1 MLPRLGLG
9 LLSFNLTP
17 SQEFTWTGSYR
28 NAIRDARRAEALGLE
43 SIWLSEHHFVSD
55 GYCPALMPVAGALL
69 QATETL
75 IVGTAAL
82 LIPLTDGRRL
92 ARQLRSLGTLGERFR
107 LGVAIGY
114 RSEEFRGMGRD
125 RSKRGRMMDAMLEDL
140 IGEFGPE
147 RIIICASSPVAVDRA
162 IRYDLPLLT
171 DEAVPV
177 ATALEW
183 GRRFRATTDKEL
195 TMYRGIWLSAD
206 GSAPPEKVW
215 ERDLAYWQYLAW
227 DYEPSWLDD
236 DSPPSTEPFLRAQ
249 ADIATLAR
257 QGEEKWL
264 RCTPAQFAAL
274 LKELAAAGFD
284 RFIARIAWA
293 GSPLDDD
300 VMQALAALSSSEAN
314 G

>member
-1 MLPRLGLG
+1 MIPRLGLG

-17 SQEFTWTGSYR
+17 SHRFTWTGSYR
-28 NAIRDARRAEALGLE
+28 NAIRDAQRAEALGLE
-43 SIWLSEHHFVSD
+43 SVWLSEHHFVSD
-55 GYCPALMPVAGALL
+55 GYCPALLPVAGTLL

-82 LIPLTDGRRL
+82 LIPLADGRRL
-92 ARQLRSLGTLGERFR
+92 ARQLRSLGTLRERFR

-125 RSKRGRMMDAMLEDL
+125 RRKRGQMMDAILEDL
-140 IGEFGPE
+140 IGEFGPDG
-147 RIIICASSPVAVDRA
+147 IIICASSPVAVDRA

-177 ATALEW
+177 STALEW
-183 GRRFRATTDKEL
+183 GRRFREASDKEL

-227 DYEPSWLDD
+227 DYEPSWVDD
-236 DSPPSTEPFLRAQ
+236 DVPRSADPFLRAQ

-257 QGEEKWL
+257 QGAEKWL
-264 RCTPAQFAAL
+264 RCTPGQFAGL
-274 LKELAAAGFD
+274 LQGLAAGGFD
-284 RFIARIAWA
+284 RFIARITWA
-293 GSPLDDD
+293 GTPFDKD
-300 VMQALAALSSSEAN
+300 VMKALAALSNPEAN
-314 G
+314 T